1 VSCGEVSAIDL
12 SGKFIVFEGLDFTG
26 KSTQV
31 RLLSKRLEELGIPVV
46 CSQEPGGT
54 TIGEKIR
61 TLLLTPEHDKMLP
74 LSELLLFMVSRAQH
88 TKEVI
93 CPALQEGR
101 TVISSRYRL
110 SSLAYQGHG
119 RGLDLDLIRSLN
131 EHATKRRKADVT
143 LLIDIPAETALA
155 RKGRDVDRIE
165 REDLAFYKRVR
176 EGFLSSIA
184 GDPSAHV
191 LDGTM
196 SIPKIA
202 SRVADILG
210 I

>member
-1 VSCGEVSAIDL
+1 VTAIDL
-12 SGKFIVFEGLDFTG
+12 EGRFIVFEGLDFTG

-31 RLLSKRLEELGIPVV
+31 RLLSRRLAAHGVSAV

-54 TIGEKIR
+54 AIGERIR
-61 TLLLTPEHDKMLP
+61 TLLLAPEHGQLLP

-88 TKEVI
+88 TQEVI
-93 CPALQEGR
+93 LPALRNGR

-131 EHATKRRKADVT
+131 EHATQGRQADIT
-143 LLIDIPAETALA
+143 LLIDIPPEAALA
-155 RKGRDVDRIE
+155 RKGRNVDRIE

-176 EGFLSSIA
+176 DGFLTLID
-184 GDPSAHV
+184 GDPTAHV
-191 LDGTM
+191 IDGTR
-196 SIPKIA
+196 SISAIE
-202 SRVADILG
+202 SSVADILG